1 MKRTVLI
8 TGGAR
13 GIGAAIAAKFQQE
26 EYNVITPSRAELDL
40 ADPQS
45 LENYITRITTMP
57 IDILINNAGINILNP
72 ITAIDAT
79 TWQTMLQVNL
89 TSPLRLAQALL
100 PGMKERGWG
109 RVLSISSIF
118 SLVTKEKR
126 AAYSMTKSGLNAFA
140 RSVTVEYGRHGILAN
155 TLCPGYVD
163 SALTRQN
170 NSAQE
175 IEGDRRHDSRPPL
188 GASRGNRARRLL
200 PCLRRKL
207 LHRRPGNRRR
217 RRISLSIKPSQ

>member
-26 EYNVITPSRAELDL
+26 GHTVVTPTRAEFDL
-40 ADPQS
+40 ADPAS
-45 LENYITRITTMP
+45 LEDYIARASTMP

-72 ITAIDAT
+72 ITAIDAA

-89 TSPLRLAQALL
+89 TSPMRLAQALL
-100 PGMKERGWG
+100 PGMRDRRWG
-109 RVLSISSIF
+109 RVLNISSIF

-140 RSVTVEYGRHGILAN
+140 RSVTVEYGRFGILAN
-155 TLCPGYVD
+155 TLCPGYINT
-163 SALTRQN
+163 ALTRQN
-170 NSAQE
+170 NTPEQIVAISESIPTRRLAQPEDIARVAYFLASDENAYIAGQE
-175 IEGDRRHDSRPPL
+175 IVADGGFL
-188 GASRGNRARRLL
+188 
-200 PCLRRKL
+200 C
-207 LHRRPGNRRR
+207 
-217 RRISLSIKPSQ
+217 Q

>member
-13 GIGAAIAAKFQQE
+13 GIGAAVAAKFQQE
-26 EYNVITPSRAELDL
+26 GYTVVTPTRAEFDL
-40 ADPQS
+40 ADPAS
-45 LENYITRITTMP
+45 LEDYIARASTMS

-89 TSPLRLAQALL
+89 TSPMRLAQALL
-100 PGMKERGWG
+100 PGMRDRRWG
-109 RVLSISSIF
+109 RVLNISSIF

-140 RSVTVEYGRHGILAN
+140 RSVTVEYGRFGILAN
-155 TLCPGYVD
+155 TLCPGYINT
-163 SALTRQN
+163 ALTRQN
-170 NSAQE
+170 NTPEQIVAISESIPTRRLAQPEDIARVAYFLASDENAYIAGQE
-175 IEGDRRHDSRPPL
+175 IVADGGFL
-188 GASRGNRARRLL
+188 
-200 PCLRRKL
+200 C
-207 LHRRPGNRRR
+207 
-217 RRISLSIKPSQ
+217 Q

>member
-26 EYNVITPSRAELDL
+26 EHIVITPSRAELDL
-40 ADPQS
+40 ADPKS
-45 LENYITRITTMP
+45 LETYIERISSMP

-72 ITAIDAT
+72 VASIDTA

-89 TSPLRLAQALL
+89 TSPMRLAQALL

-140 RSVTVEYGRHGILAN
+140 RSVAVEYGRFGVLAN
-155 TLCPGYVD
+155 SLCPGYID
-163 SALTRQN
+163 TALTRQN
-170 NSAQE
+170 NTPEQIAAISETIPVRRLAQVEEIARVAYFLASDENSYIAGQE
-175 IEGDRRHDSRPPL
+175 IVADGGFL
-188 GASRGNRARRLL
+188 
-200 PCLRRKL
+200 C
-207 LHRRPGNRRR
+207 
-217 RRISLSIKPSQ
+217 Q